1 MNTYL
6 ATCPFV
12 RVSTVFS
19 TGSLEEQHL
28 TFRNSFFR
36 LKSRKH
42 FPHTNVRE
50 TQKVLSCVLVCCLS
64 SSIAHACAF
73 SSQPYNQTVIG
84 WCFLVIS
91 GIIKVALSVISRAEG
106 RGWYYLPW
114 PRLFRILQKLN
125 LIIVLLYVVLKIIAT
140 NTPSQGTEL
149 TLFLEILHC
158 ARNL

>member
-36 LKSRKH
+36 VEPRKH
-42 FPHTNVRE
+42 FLHTNVRE
-50 TQKVLSCVLVCCLS
+50 TQKVLSFFLVCCLS
-64 SSIAHACAF
+64 SSTVHACAF

-84 WCFLVIS
+84 WWFLVIS

-125 LIIVLLYVVLKIIAT
+125 LIVVLLYVVLKIIAT
-140 NTPSQGTEL
+140 DTPSQRTEL

>member
-1 MNTYL
+1 M
-6 ATCPFV
+6 

-36 LKSRKH
+36 VKPRKH
-42 FPHTNVRE
+42 FLHTNVRE
-50 TQKVLSCVLVCCLS
+50 TQKVLSFFLVCCLS
-64 SSIAHACAF
+64 SSTGHACAF

-84 WCFLVIS
+84 WWFLVIS
-91 GIIKVALSVISRAEG
+91 GIIKVTLSVISRAEG